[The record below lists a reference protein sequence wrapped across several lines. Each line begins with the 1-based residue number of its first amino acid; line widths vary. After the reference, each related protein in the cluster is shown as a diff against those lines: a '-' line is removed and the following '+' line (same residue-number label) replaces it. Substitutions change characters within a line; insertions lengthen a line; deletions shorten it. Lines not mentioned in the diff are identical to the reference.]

1 MLKDVSAAERSFR
14 KGAWFAPSAPKTIHV
29 RVTPAPSRTPAT
41 DGRLG
46 TAANCVTGSVQ
57 RIATTVIL
65 WIFDNR
71 HNLTNLCKC
80 AIMSSIQSVHVCAS
94 LRTLVDMH
102 LFYFSKEVI
111 KMGRIPMRG
120 EARDTRLVT
129 LVTTNTYKNLEK
141 VAAVQRTHMSAIVND
156 LIVEYVKNHQ
166 VDIDRYN
173 AFFGEE

>member
-1 MLKDVSAAERSFR
+1 
-14 KGAWFAPSAPKTIHV
+14 
-29 RVTPAPSRTPAT
+29 
-41 DGRLG
+41 
-46 TAANCVTGSVQ
+46 
-57 RIATTVIL
+57 
-65 WIFDNR
+65 
-71 HNLTNLCKC
+71 
-80 AIMSSIQSVHVCAS
+80 
-94 LRTLVDMH
+94 
-102 LFYFSKEVI
+102 
-111 KMGRIPMRG
+111 MGRIPMRG